1 MQKEKKKRM
10 NKRMLFVRVVSVV
23 LVALI
28 ALSALSVVMFL

>member
-10 NKRMLFVRVVSVV
+10 NKRMLFVRVVAVV